1 MVDIQVVSVLGFI
14 VSINDHSHYSK
25 RKVQKISFIIMT
37 TILHMQLQRTTP
49 KSYYWL
55 ALPCLLFGTGERLL
69 LFHLKKNKF
78 DSLLRSRWHYET
90 EAIQDSVQ
98 LLTVES
104 LMNRRKPC
112 TWCINSLQNPCFRE
126 KNILAFLYLLEMCY
140 IKNIW

>member
-112 TWCINSLQNPCFRE
+112 TWCVNSMQIPCSRE
-126 KNILAFLYLLEMCY
+126 KKIYLPFFTFWTCA
-140 IKNIW
+140 K